1 MSKNIKPIKY
11 KESSKYPAISK
22 DMAFI
27 VKENEVIPFKKVVIE
42 KEDVEDE
49 K

>member
-1 MSKNIKPIKY
+1 METPRLDPEVKQLEFN
-11 KESSKYPAISK
+11 

-27 VKENEVIPFKKVVIE
+27 IKENEVIPFKKVVIE